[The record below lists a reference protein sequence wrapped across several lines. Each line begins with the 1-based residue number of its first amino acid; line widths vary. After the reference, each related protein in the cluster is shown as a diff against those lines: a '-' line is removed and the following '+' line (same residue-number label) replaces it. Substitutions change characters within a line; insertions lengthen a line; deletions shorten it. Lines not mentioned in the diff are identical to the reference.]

1 MKITN
6 NNCAKEDVATCV
18 IFKRG
23 KNVVSQ
29 NKVCASIQYSF
40 YTSLYKI
47 EYIYVYIY
55 TPVHA
60 LLAFV
65 MSIATK

>member
-1 MKITN
+1 M
-6 NNCAKEDVATCV
+6 ATCV

-29 NKVCASIQYSF
+29 NKVCASIQYSL

-47 EYIYVYIY
+47 QYIYVYIY
-55 TPVHA
+55 TPVYA